1 MPHLERP
8 GHFSGDLHR
17 LTRII
22 GVAIT
27 FFGLLLLAIIAYAGW
42 SANQTATDTERTLV
56 ENALNHRIA
65 RVQSEQKSVA
75 WWDEAVT
82 NIAEKAM
89 NFDFADTEFGIFLT
103 ETYSHDEVHVL
114 NGEDQPI
121 YSYFGGKRQDTSA
134 FESRRPALAG
144 LIAEARGHPA
154 ESNLRE
160 RPDTFSKLQS
170 NYRILAGGGSAA
182 RWAGHIVTL
191 EGRPA
196 IVAAMTIVPNIDM
209 SLLQGTPNLLV
220 DIEYIDDTLISEIGR
235 SLLLNDFKLSP
246 KPEHGDAMVSEAFT
260 GDDNTMIGYLDWA
273 TRRPGQVLLT
283 IILPLVAFG
292 VLATGLLASMMLRRL
307 SRTSDELAERE
318 AEARHEAKH
327 DALSGLPN
335 RVHMVEKIDSFLR
348 GRLLATHDNRAVAAY
363 IDIDRFKDINDTLG
377 HQAGDQL
384 IKLVAE
390 RLKSCLRQT
399 DFLAR
404 FGGDEFVILCAPAG
418 HEASASLAER
428 VADAFAAP
436 FVVYGQSIRVTAS
449 LGIALAPDNGET
461 ADVLMRH
468 ADIALYE
475 AKDRGRDC
483 AVLFSDDMAQQVERR
498 RAIELDLRSAIDS
511 DMLCLHYQPVI
522 ACDSGEIVGLEALL
536 RWRHPVHGEMSP
548 ADFIPIAENAG
559 LLPSLGEWVLDHA
572 IKDSSRWPDLE
583 VSINLSPVQFRHVD
597 LDSAL
602 RKLIADYGVDP
613 SRFVLELTEGVLLE
627 TTDHTNSILDMIRS
641 IGFKTALDDFGTG
654 YSSLAYLCNFKFD
667 KIKID
672 RSFVSRTSRVDI
684 SRTIVQSVVSI
695 GRGLGME
702 IVAEGVETEFEAVTM
717 AKFGCT
723 QLQGYYFSKP
733 LPLENMV
740 AFLRTFRPKRILPPV
755 SKLHPVSPRDAAG

>member
-1 MPHLERP
+1 MAQLERSP
-8 GHFSGDLHR
+8 HFGGNLR
-17 LTRII
+17 WLTRII
-22 GVAIT
+22 GAAIA
-27 FFGLLLLAIIAYAGW
+27 FFGILLLAIIAYAGW

-75 WWDEAVT
+75 WWDDAVT
-82 NIAEKAM
+82 NIADKAV
-89 NFDFADTEFGIFLT
+89 NFDFTDTEFGIFLT
-103 ETYSHDEVHVL
+103 ETYDHDEVHIL

-121 YSYFGGKRQDTSA
+121 YSYFDGKRQGASD

-144 LIAEARGHPA
+144 LIAEARGRAA
-154 ESNLRE
+154 ESSLRA
-160 RPDTFSKLQS
+160 RPDTFSSLQS

-182 RWAGHIVTL
+182 RWAGHIVTI

-196 IVAAMTIVPNIDM
+196 VVSAMTIVPNIEM
-209 SLLQGTPNLLV
+209 SLLKGTPNLLV
-220 DIEYIDDTLISEIGR
+220 DIEYIDESLISEIGR
-235 SLLLNDFKLSP
+235 SLLLSDFKLT
-246 KPEHGDAMVSEAFT
+246 PEPARGDALVSEPFT
-260 GDDNTMIGYLDWA
+260 GDDNILIGYLDWA

-292 VLATGLLASMMLRRL
+292 VLAAGVLAATMLRRL
-307 SRTSDELAERE
+307 RRTSDELAERE

-335 RVHMVEKIDSFLR
+335 RVHMVERIDGFLH
-348 GRLLATHDNRAVAAY
+348 GRLLETHDNRAVAAY

-390 RLKSCLRQT
+390 RLKSCLRRN

-428 VADAFAAP
+428 VAHAFAAP

-483 AVLFSDDMAQQVERR
+483 AVLFSEEMAEQVERR
-498 RAIELDLRSAIDS
+498 RAIELDLRSAIET
-511 DMLCLHYQPVI
+511 DMLCLHYQPII
-522 ACDSGEIVGLEALL
+522 ACDSGKIVGLEALL
-536 RWRHPVHGEMSP
+536 RWRHPVHGDMSP

-559 LLPSLGEWVLDHA
+559 LLPSLGEWVLNHA
-572 IKDSSRWPDLE
+572 MKDASRWPDLE
-583 VSINLSPVQFRHVD
+583 VSINLSPAQFRHVD
-597 LDSAL
+597 LESAL
-602 RKLIADYGVDP
+602 RQLVSEYGVDP

-627 TTDHTNSILDMIRS
+627 TTDHTNSIVDMIRS
-641 IGFKTALDDFGTG
+641 IGFKTVLDDFGTG

-695 GRGLGME
+695 GRGLGMD

-723 QLQGYYFSKP
+723 ELQGYYFSKP
-733 LPLENMV
+733 LAADDVV
-740 AFLRTFRPKRILPPV
+740 AFLRTFQPKRILPPV
-755 SKLHPVSPRDAAG
+755 SQLHPASPRGVA

>member
-1 MPHLERP
+1 LGDAAPWTGVVDHHLAACSLR
-8 GHFSGDLHR
+8 R
-17 LTRII
+17 
-22 GVAIT
+22 
-27 FFGLLLLAIIAYAGW
+27 
-42 SANQTATDTERTLV
+42 
-56 ENALNHRIA
+56 
-65 RVQSEQKSVA
+65 
-75 WWDEAVT
+75 
-82 NIAEKAM
+82 
-89 NFDFADTEFGIFLT
+89 
-103 ETYSHDEVHVL
+103 
-114 NGEDQPI
+114 
-121 YSYFGGKRQDTSA
+121 
-134 FESRRPALAG
+134 SRDGLAG
-144 LIAEARGHPA
+144 
-154 ESNLRE
+154 
-160 RPDTFSKLQS
+160 
-170 NYRILAGGGSAA
+170 
-182 RWAGHIVTL
+182 
-191 EGRPA
+191 
-196 IVAAMTIVPNIDM
+196 
-209 SLLQGTPNLLV
+209 
-220 DIEYIDDTLISEIGR
+220 
-235 SLLLNDFKLSP
+235 
-246 KPEHGDAMVSEAFT
+246 EHDAH
-260 GDDNTMIGYLDWA
+260 
-273 TRRPGQVLLT
+273 
-283 IILPLVAFG
+283 
-292 VLATGLLASMMLRRL
+292 
-307 SRTSDELAERE
+307 
-318 AEARHEAKH
+318 ARHEAKH

-348 GRLLATHDNRAVAAY
+348 GRVLATHDNRAVAAY

-390 RLKSCLRQT
+390 RLKSCLRRN

-418 HEASASLAER
+418 AEASASLADR
-428 VADAFAAP
+428 VADAFATP
-436 FVVYGQSIRVTAS
+436 FIVYGQSIRVTAS

-483 AVLFSDDMAQQVERR
+483 AVLFSDEMAQQVERR
-498 RAIELDLRSAIDS
+498 RAIELDLRSAIET

-522 ACDSGEIVGLEALL
+522 TCETGEIVGLEALL

-559 LLPSLGEWVLDHA
+559 LLPSLGEWVLNHA
-572 IKDSSRWPDLE
+572 MKDASRWPDLE

-597 LDSAL
+597 LESAL
-602 RKLIADYGVDP
+602 RRLVAEYGVDP
-613 SRFVLELTEGVLLE
+613 GRFVLELTEGVLLE
-627 TTDHTNSILDMIRS
+627 TTDHTNSILDLIRS

-723 QLQGYYFSKP
+723 QLQGYYFSRP
-733 LPLENMV
+733 LPIDDMV
-740 AFLRTFRPKRILPPV
+740 AFLKTFRPKRILPPA
-755 SKLHPVSPRDAAG
+755 SQPHPASPRGVAG

>member
-1 MPHLERP
+1 MTRSLKITDDAIDLE
-8 GHFSGDLHR
+8 FTD
-17 LTRII
+17 
-22 GVAIT
+22 
-27 FFGLLLLAIIAYAGW
+27 
-42 SANQTATDTERTLV
+42 AN
-56 ENALNHRIA
+56 
-65 RVQSEQKSVA
+65 
-75 WWDEAVT
+75 
-82 NIAEKAM
+82 
-89 NFDFADTEFGIFLT
+89 FGIFLT
-103 ETYSHDEVHVL
+103 ETYAHDEVYIL
-114 NGEDQPI
+114 NAENRPL
-121 YSYFGGKRQDTSA
+121 YAFAEGKRLDPADFTKRLPELRSVIDEIRSGKHTLTSRPNT
-134 FESRRPALAG
+134 FNESQG
-144 LIAEARGHPA
+144 
-154 ESNLRE
+154 
-160 RPDTFSKLQS
+160 
-170 NYRILAGGGSAA
+170 NYRFLTGVQIA
-182 RWAGHIVTL
+182 RWAGHVMPVD
-191 EGRPA
+191 GRPA
-196 IVAAMTIVPNIDM
+196 VVASMTIVPNIDM
-209 SLLQGTPNLLV
+209 SILKGTPNLL
-220 DIEYIDDTLISEIGR
+220 ISITYIDSEFASQIGH
-235 SLLLNDFKLSP
+235 SLLLNDLELTPQPAKAD
-246 KPEHGDAMVSEAFT
+246 GMVSIPFI
-260 GDDNTMIGYLDWA
+260 GDDQTPLGYLTWT

-292 VLATGLLASMMLRRL
+292 VLATGVLASTMLRRL

-335 RVHMVEKIDSFLR
+335 RVHMVEKIDGFLR
-348 GRLLATHDNRAVAAY
+348 GRQLETHDNRAVAAY

-390 RLKSCLRQT
+390 RLKTCLRRN

-418 HEASASLAER
+418 AEASASLADR
-428 VADAFAAP
+428 VADAFATP
-436 FVVYGQSIRVTAS
+436 FIVYGQSIRVTAS

-483 AVLFSDDMAQQVERR
+483 AVLFSDEMAQQVERR
-498 RAIELDLRSAIDS
+498 RAIELDLRSAIET

-522 ACDSGEIVGLEALL
+522 ACESGEIVGLEALL

-559 LLPSLGEWVLDHA
+559 LLPSLGEWVLNHA
-572 IKDSSRWPDLE
+572 MKDASRWPDLE

-597 LDSAL
+597 LELAL
-602 RKLIADYGVDP
+602 RRLVVEYGVDP
-613 SRFVLELTEGVLLE
+613 GRFVLELTEGVLLE
-627 TTDHTNSILDMIRS
+627 TTDHTNSILDLIRS

-723 QLQGYYFSKP
+723 QLQGYYFSRP
-733 LPLENMV
+733 LPIDDMV
-740 AFLRTFRPKRILPPV
+740 AFLQTFRPKRILPPT
-755 SKLHPVSPRDAAG
+755 SQPQPAEPRGVAG